1 MIYFQS
7 QVTIK
12 HKMKVW
18 AVANQKGGVGKTTT
32 AVTLGGTL
40 AMRGKRVLLVDLDPH
55 GSMTSYF
62 GFDPDDLEPTVY
74 DLFHKTAVTPEVIIK
89 TKFKNLSFLP
99 ASSAMA
105 TLDRQLGN
113 NGGMGLIVKNALE
126 AVSDQYDYAVIDCP
140 PVLGLLMV
148 NALAACNHLLV
159 PVQTEFLAA
168 KGLERM
174 VNTLNMIIKA
184 RKQQITY
191 SVVPTFFDQRLRAST
206 DTLKQL
212 REKYKDKIWNGVI
225 PIDTLFREA
234 SRRGIPLSIARPS
247 SRGCRA
253 YSHLLDYLLGE
264 PEKSEEIAA
273 LQGEAASHV

>member
-1 MIYFQS
+1 
-7 QVTIK
+7 
-12 HKMKVW
+12 MKVW

-32 AVTLGGTL
+32 AITMGGTL
-40 AMRGKRVLLVDLDPH
+40 SMRGKRVLLVDLDPH

-62 GFDPDDLEPTVY
+62 GHDPDDLEPTVY
-74 DLFHKTAVTPEVIIK
+74 DLFYKTATPEQIVIK
-89 TKFKNLSFLP
+89 TSYENLSFLP

-105 TLDRQLGN
+105 TLDRQLGT
-113 NGGMGLIVKNALE
+113 NGGMGLVIKNSLASIADL
-126 AVSDQYDYAVIDCP
+126 YDYAIIDCP

-148 NALAACNHLLV
+148 NALASCNHLLV

-184 RKQQITY
+184 RKQPISYTI
-191 SVVPTFFDQRLRAST
+191 VPTFFDQRLRASH
-206 DTLKQL
+206 DTLKL
-212 REKYKDKIWNGVI
+212 LKATYNTKIWNGVI

-234 SRRGIPLSIARPS
+234 SRRGVPLSVARPS

-253 YSHLLDYLLGE
+253 YAHLLDYLLSLN
-264 PEKSEEIAA
+264 SEQVDVDSSSLI
-273 LQGEAASHV
+273 S

>member
-1 MIYFQS
+1 
-7 QVTIK
+7 
-12 HKMKVW
+12 MKVW

-32 AVTLGGTL
+32 AITMGGTL
-40 AMRGKRVLLVDLDPH
+40 SMRGKRVLLVDLDPH

-62 GFDPDDLEPTVY
+62 GQDPDELEPTVY
-74 DLFHKTAVTPEVIIK
+74 DLFHKTATPEQVVIK
-89 TKFKNLSFLP
+89 TKYENLSFMP

-105 TLDRQLGN
+105 TLDRQLGT
-113 NGGMGLIVKNALE
+113 NGGMGLVIKNSLASI
-126 AVSDQYDYAVIDCP
+126 ADQYDYAVIDCP

-148 NALAACNHLLV
+148 NALASCDHLLV

-184 RKQQITY
+184 RKQNITY
-191 SVVPTFFDQRLRAST
+191 SIVPTFFDQRLRASH

-212 REKYKDKIWNGVI
+212 KETYSDKIWNGVI

-234 SRRGIPLSIARPS
+234 SRRGVPLSIARPS

-253 YSHLLDYLLGE
+253 YGHLLDYLIERDENTAELAHE
-264 PEKSEEIAA
+264 
-273 LQGEAASHV
+273 